1 LGKIIEKRIGRK
13 SRLGFTTIT
22 DELTSANMPT
32 ENLLHH
38 VDHDDLLKFGLIPE
52 FIGRLPIHV
61 ALDELTH
68 DDLIRILTEPK
79 NAVVRQFQKLFALDN
94 VELIFTP
101 EALQAAAEA
110 ATERKTGARGLRTAI
125 EEVLLEVMY
134 EIPSL
139 EGVRKCIV
147 DANVIRNRTRPLLMT
162 VNDRVLEHE
171 QTA

>member
-1 LGKIIEKRIGRK
+1 MARPG
-13 SRLGFTTIT
+13 
-22 DELTSANMPT
+22 
-32 ENLLHH
+32 H
-38 VDHDDLLKFGLIPE
+38 LKGP
-52 FIGRLPIHV
+52 
-61 ALDELTH
+61 
-68 DDLIRILTEPK
+68 
-79 NAVVRQFQKLFALDN
+79 RQFQKLFALDN
-94 VELIFTP
+94 VELVFTP

-147 DANVIRNRTRPLLMT
+147 DGNVIKNRTRPLLMT
-162 VNDRVLEHE
+162 VNDRVLEYE